1 MPTLDRLQSIL
12 SKAIASAPLDKG
24 FGPAM
29 EAALVKGH
37 TAAVLAAAAE
47 RAGVKVDSG
56 LFKGLSK
63 AERADIKKAVAE
75 QLQYLKGFLAAKGE
89 LSEAQIR
96 ARAQLYAGSIKQTYY
111 LARWGDWDIPHSLL
125 PGQQQCLGNC
135 LCRISIADKGD
146 GTGTLT
152 RTMGGTERHC
162 TECPPLQ
169 GDHEVKRKHTNA
181 R

>member
-1 MPTLDRLQSIL
+1 MPTLDRLETL
-12 SKAIASAPLDKG
+12 LRTAIAAAPLDKG

-29 EAALVKGH
+29 EAALIKGH
-37 TAAVLAAAAE
+37 TAAYLAAVAE

-63 AERADIKKAVAE
+63 AERADIKQAVAE
-75 QLQYLKGFLAAKGE
+75 QLQYLRGFLAAKGDM
-89 LSEAQIR
+89 SEAQIR
-96 ARAQLYAGSIKQTYY
+96 ARAQLYAGSIKATYY
-111 LARWGDWDIPHSLL
+111 QARWGDWDIPQSLL
-125 PGQQQCLGNC
+125 PGQQQCMGNC

-146 GTGTLT
+146 GTGTLS
-152 RTMGGTERHC
+152 RTMGGTEYHC

-169 GDHEVKRKHTNA
+169 GDHEIKRKA